1 MTQEEAWSE
10 SWTVESWALTLPGSV
25 SVCRRDRS
33 EGRQERKR
41 KTLEN
46 HSSQDG
52 FLHPEDT
59 AAPVKVRT
67 QGLHSERR

>member
-1 MTQEEAWSE
+1 M
-10 SWTVESWALTLPGSV
+10 

-33 EGRQERKR
+33 EGRQDRKR